1 MQHTLQS
8 AETGALIYWFD
19 IRPEVVQ
26 DWLNWYLRDHMPSR
40 VGSTFT
46 TGRCFEAIDAPSS
59 HMVLFETNSPE
70 ALLAPSYL
78 QLLGTVSDDDRKRRG
93 WYANTVRMTARVRTR
108 LGAGVGSVLSV
119 IRFDQ
124 SLHTVPQTL
133 MSDIAG
139 IPGVGSVWI
148 AEHDPSIR
156 SRMDSVRVTGHQDLS
171 AAGALMTEA
180 STDSDARLAVST
192 FKAKT
197 ALSGTPAP
205 GSVTVGRYRLMYC
218 MTA

>member
-1 MQHTLQS
+1 
-8 AETGALIYWFD
+8 
-19 IRPEVVQ
+19 
-26 DWLNWYLRDHMPSR
+26 
-40 VGSTFT
+40 
-46 TGRCFEAIDAPSS
+46 
-59 HMVLFETNSPE
+59 
-70 ALLAPSYL
+70 
-78 QLLGTVSDDDRKRRG
+78 
-93 WYANTVRMTARVRTR
+93 
-108 LGAGVGSVLSV
+108 VGSVLSV

-180 STDSDARLAVST
+180 ATDSDARLAVST

-205 GSVTVGRYRLMYC
+205 ESVTAGRYRLMYC